1 METFNNCRFCG
12 TPIQCR
18 QHERPCDVRKKVFCN
33 QSCSAK
39 MSNRSPKRPH
49 SEVVKPCTDCG
60 KIIASTPGGRCAN
73 CWFRFQHETA
83 GNLLKREVS
92 RERISAHARRVI
104 KDSLSACLVCGY
116 DFAVEAAHIKP
127 VKSFSADTPVKEM
140 NLLENL
146 IPLCPNHHLEFD
158 RGKLKLED
166 IPRGR
171 ERQRTSLLNCGVSV

>member
-1 METFNNCRFCG
+1 METFNSCRFCG
-12 TPIQCR
+12 KPIQCK
-18 QHERPCDVRKKVFCN
+18 QGEKPWDVRKKVFCN

-60 KIIASTPGGRCAN
+60 KEVRNSPGGRCAS
-73 CWFRFQHETA
+73 CWFKFRHETT
-83 GNLLKREVS
+83 GSLLKREVS

-104 KDSLSACLVCGY
+104 KNSLSSCLVCGY

-127 VKSFSADTPVKEM
+127 VKSFPDDTPVREM
-140 NLLENL
+140 NQPDNLLA
-146 IPLCPNHHLEFD
+146 LCPNHHLEFD

-166 IPRGR
+166 IPS
-171 ERQRTSLLNCGVSV
+171 RTRVAA

>member
-1 METFNNCRFCG
+1 MTNCRFCG
-12 TPIQCR
+12 KMI
-18 QHERPCDVRKKVFCN
+18 ERKEGQALSDFRRKVFCS

-39 MSNRSPKRPH
+39 MGNRSPKRPH
-49 SEVVKPCTDCG
+49 CQTIKPCLSCG
-60 KIIASTPGGRCAN
+60 KEIRNLETIRCAS
-73 CWFRFQHETA
+73 CWSDFRHEVA
-83 GNLLKREVS
+83 GNLLKRESS
-92 RERISAHARRVI
+92 RTRISAHARRVI